1 MDNRRIVNQEQA
13 DEVSFWRNALRLN
26 TSIPAIIEEFDVV
39 TQRVSATPAIKAKCT
54 NLNGEVYYIDYP
66 KIVNIPIA
74 IQRGAGL
81 SITYPFQKGK
91 LCTLIFSQRSI
102 DNLLLDGTK
111 PAEPFVGENP
121 YTSTL
126 RCMDMTD
133 AMCFP
138 GILTNNTKINN
149 YNNSAVEIR
158 SDDGST
164 KISVSQNSLTL
175 VQGGANI
182 EISGG
187 SVKINATSIDITG
200 KTTINGHDFDT
211 HVHSGVTIGGSNTG
225 VVV

>member
-1 MDNRRIVNQEQA
+1 MDNRRIVSQEQA
-13 DEVSFWRNALRLN
+13 EDITFWRNALRLN
-26 TSIPAIIEEFDVV
+26 TCIPAIIDEFDLS

-54 NLNGEVYYIDYP
+54 NLDGEVYYIDYP
-66 KIVNIPIA
+66 KIVNIPVA

-111 PAEPFVGENP
+111 TADPFVGDNP

-133 AMCFP
+133 AICFP
-138 GILTNNTKINN
+138 GILTNNTKISG
-149 YNNSAVEIR
+149 YNNNAVEIR
-158 SDDGST
+158 SDDGSV
-164 KISVSQNSLTL
+164 KISVSQNGLTL
-175 VQGGANI
+175 VQGGASI
-182 EISGG
+182 TLSGG
-187 SVKINATSIDITG
+187 NVEIVGASV
-200 KTTINGHDFDT
+200 TINGHDFDT
-211 HVHSGVTIGGSNTG
+211 HVHSGVTSGGSNTG